1 MSEIL
6 KDSEAVWFDIQGF
19 FEGSEYDDF
28 EFDVEKIFDEGYT
41 HHDDGTYERI
51 DLNDY
56 RNVVKAAVW
65 DEVELTASVEEEED
79 GLDGEVFQ
87 VSVGG
92 LTPNGAEDFDLFGG
106 LWGDPE
112 TYTPERDGD
121 FVKWLESAVDYHGYS
136 LLHAEESGEGEWDVT
151 VKLGHEPNV
160 NGLG

>member
-19 FEGSEYDDF
+19 FEGGEYSDF

-65 DEVELTASVEEEED
+65 DEVELTASVEEED
-79 GLDGEVFQ
+79 GTDGEVFQ
-87 VSVGG
+87 VELWGMA
-92 LTPNGAEDFDLFGG
+92 PNGAMDFVLFGAMRG
-106 LWGDPE
+106 NPE

-121 FVKWLESAVDYHGYS
+121 FVNWLTGKADFYGYDVTG
-136 LLHAEESGEGEWDVT
+136 AEESAEGEWDVT
-151 VKLGHEPNV
+151 VKMGHEPNV